1 MLVVHKAIKDHRD
14 AHKSVAG
21 ICSSGSQIIWHVLKT
36 IFNWVIGKDVRI
48 RSSIWVGAFVGQR
61 FVILARCFI
70 FYILFAN
77 VSPVKTADYAMIRVS
92 VWADPVSAAMDVR
105 NNVPGAAVAMK
116 YKDFALHFA
125 NSMYMVFTHIVAI
138 INAIVGGISEQN
150 VLSAV
155 ENVIMMPYSFAASYD
170 TLAQLGIASVLGAG
184 ILWTITT
191 CEYYSVGWLAKCLE
205 YFWYRRR
212 EQSKKEYHDI
222 VKVVLNKELTLGP
235 ASLFSTT
242 PANILFERAIEMH
255 GSTEYIVSL
264 LKNSPLK
271 SKCRGKCRGKWK
283 NGKSCT
289 HPAKYGHYCGHHH
302 KTL

>member
-1 MLVVHKAIKDHRD
+1 MLVVHRAIKDHRD
-14 AHKSVAG
+14 AHKKVTS
-21 ICSSGSQIIWHVLKT
+21 ICSSGSTIILETSKA
-36 IFNWVIGKDVRI
+36 IFSWFLGKDVRI
-48 RSSIWVGAFVGQR
+48 CSSIWIGAFVQQR
-61 FVILARCFI
+61 FIILARCI
-70 FYILFAN
+70 LCYILFSTI
-77 VSPVKTADYAMIRVS
+77 SPVKTADNVMMSVS
-92 VWADPVSAAMDVR
+92 SWADPVVAAMDVR
-105 NNVPGAAVAMK
+105 NNLPGAAIAMK

-125 NSMYMVFTHIVAI
+125 NSMYMIFTHIVAI
-138 INAIVGGISEQN
+138 YNAIIGGVSEQN

-170 TLAQLGIASVLGAG
+170 TLSQLGIASVLGAG

-191 CEYYSVGWLAKCLE
+191 LEYYSVGWLAKCLE
-205 YFWYRRR
+205 YFWYGRR
-212 EQSKKEYHDI
+212 EQSKREYRDI
-222 VKVVLNKELTLGP
+222 VETVLKKELTSGP
-235 ASLFSTT
+235 ASLFYTT
-242 PANILFERAIEMH
+242 PANILFERAVEMH

-271 SKCRGKCRGKWK
+271 SKCRGKWK